1 MRSDILSVG
10 DFRKLRVWQAAQEL
24 AVETHRIA
32 ATMRGVSSTT
42 LRDQLVRAAMSVASN
57 IVEGS
62 VHSSPRE
69 FARFLSYALASVSE
83 TEGHAQLGF
92 DLGMIS
98 RSDFESLLP
107 RIIDVRKMLHGFIR
121 TLRAA
126 APS

>member
-1 MRSDILSVG
+1 MPGDFLPVG

-32 ATMRGVSSTT
+32 ARMRGVSSTT
-42 LRDQLVRAAMSVASN
+42 LRDQLVRAAMSVAAN

-62 VHSSPRE
+62 AHSSRRE

-107 RIIDVRKMLHGFIR
+107 RIIDVRKMLHGLIR

-126 APS
+126 PRS